1 MYCEKSDR
9 FVPSCSLSAST
20 DSWVANGPS
29 TARPTFPGKML
40 DTAKTIMLSR
50 ISVISARPMRL
61 TRKRATESASLER
74 AAAGCDRR
82 PLLRRS

>member
-1 MYCEKSDR
+1 MYCETSDR
-9 FVPSCSLSAST
+9 LVPSCSFSAST

-61 TRKRATESASLER
+61 TRKRATESGA
-74 AAAGCDRR
+74 
-82 PLLRRS
+82 